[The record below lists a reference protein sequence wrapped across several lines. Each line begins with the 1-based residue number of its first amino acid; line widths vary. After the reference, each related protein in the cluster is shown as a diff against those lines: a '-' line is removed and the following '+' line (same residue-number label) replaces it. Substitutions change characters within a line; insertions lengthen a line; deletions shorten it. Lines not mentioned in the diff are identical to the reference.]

1 MKATARIAIIGA
13 GPGGLMCARVL
24 QRHGT
29 DVAVYDADA
38 SVKARDAGGTLDL
51 HADSGQIAIEDA
63 GLLDEF
69 NALARLEGQAKS
81 RLDQH
86 GTVLA
91 AFVPDE
97 NDNAAP
103 EIDRGQLRAM
113 LAEHVQ
119 PGTVRWGHKLVAAT
133 PLGNGTH
140 RLEFAN
146 GVTAEVDLVIGADG
160 AWSRVRPLMSDGE
173 PRYAGV
179 SFLDVRFDD
188 VDNRH
193 PQIAKLVGDGH
204 VFANDGDGRAI
215 IGQRNSNCHIRGYVA
230 MRTDLD
236 WHIKAGVD
244 LDDAAAVRRFLL
256 KEFHGWAGKLL
267 PFITDSDGGFVNR
280 PIYVLPAPLIWQHTS
295 GATLL
300 GDAAHLMSPWGGFGV
315 NLAMLDGAEL
325 AHAIAEEATIDAAVT
340 RYEATMLPSSGQ
352 HAVGANDA
360 LDRFFASGDF
370 DPSDVPNHEAEHQRY
385 KDAAAGYRRG
395 QAIATLKGGPAP
407 APDGSWTIKF
417 KTPGGE
423 QQARLVL
430 STTGNALTGI
440 YDGAAIKDGQAN
452 DNEISFNTE
461 LTSPFKMPIAFTASI
476 DGDTMTGKAKAP
488 MMTVSFTGTRE
499 GA

>member
-24 QRHGT
+24 QLHGI

-38 SVKARDAGGTLDL
+38 SAEARDAGGTLDL

-69 NALARLEGQAKS
+69 NALARPEGQAKN

-113 LAEHVQ
+113 LAGHVE
-119 PGTVRWGHKLVAAT
+119 PGSLRWGHRLVAAT

-140 RLEFAN
+140 RLKFAN
-146 GVTAEVDLVIGADG
+146 GVTSVVDLVIGADG
-160 AWSRVRPLMSDGE
+160 AWSRVRPLMSDAE

-188 VDNRH
+188 VENRH
-193 PQIAKLVGDGH
+193 PQIANLVGDGH
-204 VFANDGDGRAI
+204 MFASDGEGRAI
-215 IGQRNSNCHIRGYVA
+215 IGQRNSNGHVRGYLA
-230 MRTDLD
+230 MRTDVD

-244 LDDAAAVRRFLL
+244 VGDATAMRRFLL
-256 KEFHGWAGKLL
+256 EEFHGWSGELL
-267 PFITDSDGGFVNR
+267 PFITDSDGGLVNR
-280 PIYVLPAPLIWQHTS
+280 PIYVLPAPLSWEHIP

-300 GDAAHLMSPWGGFGV
+300 GDAAHLMSPFGGFGV
-315 NLAMLDGAEL
+315 NLALLDGAEL
-325 AHAIAEEATIDAAVT
+325 AQAIAEEPTIDAAVT
-340 RYEATMLPSSGQ
+340 RYEATMSPRSGQ
-352 HAVGANDA
+352 HAVGANNA

-370 DPSDVPNHEAEHQRY
+370 DPADVPDHEAEHQRY
-385 KDAAAGYRRG
+385 KDAGAGYRRG
-395 QAIATLKGGPAP
+395 QAIATLKGGSAL

-452 DNEISFNTE
+452 DNEISFNAE
-461 LTSPFKMPIAFTASI
+461 LTSPFQMKIKFTASI